1 MSVDTSNL
9 TCLKLNSY
17 FFSSLVHLLYF
28 VPKRMI
34 PKTKFESHPTF
45 SLILASHPKL
55 ELLIPSPTNAASIS
69 GNCIIYPVQ
78 DKNAQGLLDSSL
90 SIIPIFHPSASP
102 VSSTSNIS
110 PQSLLL
116 VECSQEVTRFCRF
129 DTITSSLHHSAL
141 FLGTLSPLSR
151 LS

>member
-1 MSVDTSNL
+1 MSKTEFVFL
-9 TCLKLNSY
+9 LKLGSP
-17 FFSSLVHLLYF
+17 LYF
-28 VPKRMI
+28 MPKRMI
-34 PKTKFESHPTF
+34 PKTKSESHPTF

-55 ELLIPSPTNAASIS
+55 ELLIPPPTNAASIS
-69 GNCIIYPVQ
+69 GNCIIYPTQ

-102 VSSTSNIS
+102 VSSTSKIS
-110 PQSLLL
+110 LQSLLL
-116 VECSQEVTRFCRF
+116 VECIQEVTRFCRF
-129 DTITSSLHHSAL
+129 DTITSSLRHSAL